1 MKPEVMRDI
10 LIEEIC
16 LRMKEN
22 DKIFFLSA
30 DFGSPALDHLRESF
44 PDRFIN
50 VGIAEQNLISVA
62 AGLGLEG
69 YTVFAY
75 AIAPFLTMRAFEQ
88 IRISLALMAQTREV
102 NVNLIGVGA
111 GLSYDVTGPT
121 HHCLE
126 DIALMRLLPNLSV
139 VSPSDASFMSDIA
152 TYAISNN
159 KPCYIRLDG
168 KALPRLYPP
177 GSQPAFSDG
186 FSSLRTGNKI
196 CLVSTGYMTH
206 VALQVADTLSKEGYS
221 IGVVDLFLLKH
232 LNTSKL
238 KSELS
243 TYDILVTLE
252 EGFIWRGGLDSL
264 ISSLTLSSKTPKP
277 VYPLGFDDAYIFEV
291 GDRKHLHEIAGL
303 GVDRIAEQIKSL
315 DGQ

>member
-10 LIEEIC
+10 LIEEIYQ
-16 LRMKEN
+16 RMKGN

-30 DFGSPALDHLRESF
+30 DFGSPALDQLREDF

-50 VGIAEQNLISVA
+50 VGIAEQNLISVS

-88 IRISLALMAQTREV
+88 IRISLALMAQTRDV

-126 DIALMRLLPNLSV
+126 DLALMRLLPNVSV
-139 VSPSDASFMSDIA
+139 VSPSDASFMADIA
-152 TYAISNN
+152 SFAISNN

-168 KALPRLYPP
+168 KALPRLYPS
-177 GSQPAFSDG
+177 GSEPLFSDG
-186 FSSLRTGNKI
+186 FSSMRTGKKI
-196 CLVSTGYMTH
+196 CLISTGYMTH
-206 VALQVADTLSKEGYS
+206 VALQVADALSKEGVS
-221 IGVVDLFLLKH
+221 IGLVDVFLLKN
-232 LNTSKL
+232 LSTSKL
-238 KSELS
+238 KTELS
-243 TYDILVTLE
+243 KYDILVTLE

-264 ISSLTLSSKTPKP
+264 VASLTLSSKTPKP

-291 GDRKHLHEIAGL
+291 GDRKHLHEVAGL
-303 GVDRIAEQIKSL
+303 GVDKIVEQIKRL
-315 DGQ
+315 NQ